1 MQVKKHTGGS
11 LVRYFSAAFVGIHGE
26 SKPTSL
32 KEKHSFD
39 LMFLMVVKMFSP
51 RKYMHLNRY
60 LLDCVNMGG
69 SMNTHKS

>member
-1 MQVKKHTGGS
+1 MSPIDFFPGHPTVSPIDASLETYGGS
-11 LVRYFSAAFVGIHGE
+11 LFRYFSAAFVGIHGE

-51 RKYMHLNRY
+51 
-60 LLDCVNMGG
+60 
-69 SMNTHKS
+69 